1 MKKIEINIIILI
13 CINVYLEMSSKK
25 LIFSTVAYEPLAND
39 LISLSLAS
47 ALFEKGEVERRQFA
61 DGENYLRILSPVRTR
76 DAVIIGGTVSDEDT
90 LELYDF
96 ACGLVASGVHRLWI
110 VIPYYGYSTMER
122 SVNPGEVV
130 KAKTRARLLS
140 SIPLPG
146 SGSQVVMLDL
156 HVDSVAHYFEGSLQP
171 VHIQG
176 KDILLDMIRSLA
188 RALSPNGDYVLASTD
203 AGRAKQVE
211 KLANILKVPASF
223 VFKKRNDDGSTEVTA
238 VSAGVRDKHVI
249 IYDDM
254 IRTGGSLINAARA
267 YKDAGAAYISVVSTH
282 GIFAGNAVERLKNC
296 GLIDVVKVTDSHS
309 NARKKESAF
318 VRVTSIAP
326 MLADFLSQ

>member
-13 CINVYLEMSSKK
+13 YIYGYLEMSSKK
-25 LIFSTVAYEPLAND
+25 LLFSTVAYEPLAND
-39 LISLSLAS
+39 LISLSLAT

-76 DAVIIGGTVSDEDT
+76 DAVIIGGTVTAEDT

-130 KAKTRARLLS
+130 KAKTRARMLS

-146 SGSQVVMLDL
+146 SGAQVVMLDL
-156 HVDSVAHYFEGSLQP
+156 HVDSVAHYFEASMQP

-176 KDILLDMIRSLA
+176 KDILLDMIRSL
-188 RALSPNGDYVLASTD
+188 SPTGDYVLASTD

-267 YKDAGAAYISVVSTH
+267 YKDAGAAHISVVSTH
-282 GIFAGNAVERLKNC
+282 GIFAGDAVEKLQAC
-296 GLIDVVKVTDSHS
+296 GLIDVVMVTDSHS

>member
-1 MKKIEINIIILI
+1 
-13 CINVYLEMSSKK
+13 MSSKK
-25 LIFSTVAYEPLAND
+25 LLFSTVGYTPLAND
-39 LISLSLAS
+39 LISLSLAT

-76 DAVIIGGTVSDEDT
+76 DAIIIGGTVSDEDT

-110 VIPYYGYSTMER
+110 VIPYFGYSTMER
-122 SVNPGEVV
+122 SVNPGEIV

-146 SGSQVVMLDL
+146 SGAQVVMLDL
-156 HVDSVAHYFEGSLQP
+156 HVDSVAHYFEGSMVP

-176 KDILLDMIRSLA
+176 KDILLDMIRSL
-188 RALSPNGDYVLASTD
+188 SPDGDFVLASTD

-211 KLANILKVPASF
+211 KLANIMKVPASF

-254 IRTGGSLINAARA
+254 IRTGGSLINAAKA
-267 YKDAGAAYISVVSTH
+267 YKDAGAARISVVSTH
-282 GIFAGNAVERLKNC
+282 GIFAGDAVERLQAC
-296 GLIDVVKVTDSHS
+296 GLIDVVIVTDSHS

-318 VRVTSIAP
+318 IRVASIAP
-326 MLADFLSQ
+326 LLADFLSQ

>member
-1 MKKIEINIIILI
+1 
-13 CINVYLEMSSKK
+13 MSSKK
-25 LIFSTVAYEPLAND
+25 FIFSTKAYEPLVND
-39 LISLSLAS
+39 LLALSLAP
-47 ALFEKGEVERRQFA
+47 ALFEKGEVERREFA
-61 DGENYLRILSPVRTR
+61 DGEDYLRITSRVTTR
-76 DAVIIGGTVSDEDT
+76 DAVLVGGTVSDEDT

-96 ACGLVASGVHRLWI
+96 ACGLVSSGVHRLWI

-122 SVNPGEVV
+122 STKPGEIV

-146 SGSQVVMLDL
+146 SGAQVVMLDL
-156 HVDSVAHYFEGSLQP
+156 HVDSVAHYFEGSMQS

-176 KDILLDMIRSLA
+176 QDILLDMIRSL
-188 RALSPNGDYVLASTD
+188 STDGNYVLASTD

-223 VFKKRNDDGSTEVTA
+223 VFKKRNDDGTTEVTA

-254 IRTGGSLINAARA
+254 IRTGGSLINAAKA
-267 YKDAGAAYISVVSTH
+267 YKDAGAARISVVSTH
-282 GIFAGNAVERLKNC
+282 GIFAFDAVEKLHAC
-296 GLIDVVKVTDSHS
+296 GLIDVVLVTDSHS
-309 NARKKESAF
+309 NARKKQSAF
-318 VRVTSIAP
+318 IRVASIAP
-326 MLADFLSQ
+326 LLADFLSNQ

>member
-1 MKKIEINIIILI
+1 
-13 CINVYLEMSSKK
+13 MSSSRK
-25 LIFSTVAYEPLAND
+25 LIFSTEAYERLAED
-39 LISLSLAS
+39 LLSLSLAP
-47 ALFEKGEVERRQFA
+47 ALFEKGEIERRKFA
-61 DGENYLRILSPVRTR
+61 DGEKYLRIASRVTER
-76 DAVIIGGTVSDEDT
+76 DAILIGGTVSDEDT

-122 SVNPGEVV
+122 SVKPGEVV

-146 SGSQVVMLDL
+146 SGAKVVMLDL
-156 HVDSVAHYFEGSLQP
+156 HVDSVAHYFEGSIQT

-176 KDILLDMIRSLA
+176 QDILLDMIRSVSA
-188 RALSPNGDYVLASTD
+188 DGDYVLASTD

-223 VFKKRNDDGSTEVTA
+223 VFKKRNDDGTTEVTA
-238 VSAGVRDKHVI
+238 VSAGVREKHVI

-267 YKDAGAAYISVVSTH
+267 YKDAGAVRISVVSTH
-282 GIFAGNAVERLKNC
+282 GIFAADAVEKLQAC
-296 GLIDVVKVTDSHS
+296 GLIDVVIVTDSHS
-309 NARKKESAF
+309 NACNKESAF
-318 VRVTSIAP
+318 VRVVSIAP
-326 MLADFLSQ
+326 LLAHFLSQ